1 MEIPPQLPCNG
12 CGCEIPLDLRGPRR
26 KWCNDC
32 NPKKAPTFVREERHL
47 VPVSAGGD
55 HTRANVALA
64 HNRCNYER
72 NTGGEV
78 QLRLVG

>member
-1 MEIPPQLPCNG
+1 MREIAERDGWRCHL
-12 CGCEIPLDLRGPRR
+12 CGRRVPDRPYRASPNDPTLD
-26 KWCNDC
+26 
-32 NPKKAPTFVREERHL
+32 HL

-72 NTGGEV
+72 RADGPA
-78 QLRLVG
+78 QMRLFG